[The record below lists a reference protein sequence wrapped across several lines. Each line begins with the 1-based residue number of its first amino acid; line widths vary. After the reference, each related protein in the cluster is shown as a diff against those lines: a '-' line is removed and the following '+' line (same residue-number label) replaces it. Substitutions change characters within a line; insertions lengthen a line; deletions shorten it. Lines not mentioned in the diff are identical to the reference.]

1 MDLPTIKYSF
11 FSQRL
16 DAQKCF
22 EEKDAA
28 GQHPTTYSNRPGSH
42 TKKEYAGLKQN
53 LLWQGVH
60 SERYFNTRPYVVVWF
75 ER

>member
-1 MDLPTIKYSF
+1 MLVIFKYEY
-11 FSQRL
+11 FSRL
-16 DAQKCF
+16 DKAQKCF

-28 GQHPTTYSNRPGSH
+28 GQHPTMYRDKPDSN

-53 LLWQGVH
+53 LLWQGAH
-60 SERYFNTRPYVVVWF
+60 PGRYFKTRPYVVVWF